1 MEKSPRQLLK
11 TVFGYDE
18 FRPLQEDIIE
28 RTLAGSDS
36 FVLMPTGGGKSMCF
50 QIPALCFDG
59 ITIVVSPLI
68 SLMKDQVQAL
78 QSNGIKADFF
88 NSSITPQEENS
99 VISRAEKGEIQL
111 LYLSPEKLISVSNTW
126 LQNLNIKLV
135 AIDEA
140 HCVSMW
146 GHDFRPEY
154 TQIKSFRNSLP
165 DVPFMALT
173 ATADKSART
182 DIETQLGLKD
192 SKLFISSFDR
202 KNLAIEVRGQIPK
215 KKKLREIGQFVQRKK
230 NESGIIYCLSRKNT
244 EEVAEYLK
252 TDGHSVAFYHAGMD
266 AEERERVQTE
276 FINDDTKI
284 IVATIAFGMGIDKS
298 NVRWVIH
305 YNLPK
310 NLEGYYQEIGRAGRD
325 GLPSETRLY
334 FTMRDF
340 VLYSQFADDGAN
352 SAMQKDKLN
361 RMLQFA
367 EAKSCRRKILL
378 SYFGEHLPEDCGNC
392 DVCRNPPKDFDG
404 TLLAQKALSG
414 IARMKEKEGITM
426 LINVLRGSN
435 NAEVHAAGY
444 FRLKTYGVGKD
455 IGFNDWRDYI
465 IQLANQGLIEIMYSE
480 RSALKISPVGW
491 KVLRGELP
499 VKLTFPTIAEEQNR
513 KKPKAAI
520 MAEDGEVDT
529 DLFAELKKL
538 RYSISREE
546 NMPAYIIFS
555 DKSLKAMASDLPV
568 TENAFLAIS
577 GVGMNKMEKYGEEFM
592 EVIKKFKSVT
602 KPKKVPT
609 TYETLVLYKAGLDPK
624 EIAEKRELQ
633 ITTIY
638 SHLAKL
644 YTEGK
649 EVNLEKL
656 VAKEVV
662 DKVRMAFHE
671 LNRETELKPIFEK
684 LGEAVSYGEIRMS
697 LAIVNRD
704 VHPLSDFERDG
715 RNQFSQDGAADER

>member
-1 MEKSPRQLLK
+1 MEKHPQTLLK
-11 TVFGYDE
+11 NVFGYDK
-18 FRPLQEDIIE
+18 FRPLQQEIID
-28 RTLAGSDS
+28 RTLVGKDS

-78 QSNGIKADFF
+78 ESNGIKADFF
-88 NSSITPQEENS
+88 NSSISPQAEND
-99 VISRAEKGEIQL
+99 VISRATKGEIQL

-126 LQNLNIKLV
+126 LKKLNIKLV

-154 TQIKSFRNSLP
+154 TQLKVFRNSLP
-165 DVPFMALT
+165 EVPFMALT

-182 DIETQLGLKD
+182 DIEEQLGLKD

-202 KNLAIEVRGQIPK
+202 KNLSIEVRGQVPK
-215 KKKLREIGQFVQRKK
+215 QKKLQEIEQFVERKK

-244 EEVAEYLK
+244 EEVANYLK
-252 TDGHSVAFYHAGMD
+252 EDGHSVAFYHAGMNP
-266 AEERERVQTE
+266 EEREQVQTK

-334 FTMRDF
+334 YNMKDF
-340 VLYSQFADDGAN
+340 VLYSQFADNGAN
-352 SAMQKDKLN
+352 STMQKEKLS

-378 SYFGEHLPEDCGNC
+378 SYFGEHLTNACGNC
-392 DVCRNPPKDFDG
+392 DVCDNPPKDFDG

-435 NAEVHAAGY
+435 NAEVYAGGY
-444 FRLKTYGVGKD
+444 FQLKTYGVGSD
-455 IGFNDWRDYI
+455 VSFFDWRDYI

-480 RSALKISPVGW
+480 GSALKISPIGW
-491 KVLRGELP
+491 KVLRGEQSI
-499 VKLTFPTIAEEQNR
+499 KLTLPIIAKE
-513 KKPKAAI
+513 KKRREPKF
-520 MAEDGEVDT
+520 MKMTDEGEVNME
-529 DLFAELKKL
+529 LFTELKKL

-546 NMPAYIIFS
+546 NVPAYIIFN
-555 DKSLKAMASDLPV
+555 DKSLKAMASDLPI
-568 TENAFLAIS
+568 TENQFLAIS
-577 GVGMNKMEKYGEEFM
+577 GVGMNKMKKYGEKFM
-592 EVIKKFKSVT
+592 KVIRKF
-602 KPKKVPT
+602 
-609 TYETLVLYKAGLDPK
+609 
-624 EIAEKRELQ
+624 
-633 ITTIY
+633 
-638 SHLAKL
+638 
-644 YTEGK
+644 
-649 EVNLEKL
+649 
-656 VAKEVV
+656 
-662 DKVRMAFHE
+662 
-671 LNRETELKPIFEK
+671 
-684 LGEAVSYGEIRMS
+684 
-697 LAIVNRD
+697 
-704 VHPLSDFERDG
+704 
-715 RNQFSQDGAADER
+715 

>member
-1 MEKSPRQLLK
+1 MEKHPQTLLK
-11 TVFGYDE
+11 NVFGYDK
-18 FRPLQEDIIE
+18 FRPLQQEIID
-28 RTLAGSDS
+28 RTLVGKDS

-78 QSNGIKADFF
+78 ESNGIKADFF
-88 NSSITPQEENS
+88 NSSISPQAEND
-99 VISRAEKGEIQL
+99 VISRATKGEIQL

-126 LQNLNIKLV
+126 LKKLNIKLV

-154 TQIKSFRNSLP
+154 TQLKVFRNSLP
-165 DVPFMALT
+165 EVPFMALT

-182 DIETQLGLKD
+182 DIEEQLGLKD

-202 KNLAIEVRGQIPK
+202 KNLSIEVRGQVPK
-215 KKKLREIGQFVQRKK
+215 QKKLQEIEQFVERKK

-244 EEVAEYLK
+244 EEVANYLK
-252 TDGHSVAFYHAGMD
+252 EDGHSVAFYHAGMNP
-266 AEERERVQTE
+266 EEREQVQTK

-334 FTMRDF
+334 YNMKDF

-352 SAMQKDKLN
+352 STMQKDKLS

-378 SYFGEHLPEDCGNC
+378 SYFGEHLTNACGNC
-392 DVCRNPPKDFDG
+392 DVCDNPPKDFDG

-435 NAEVHAAGY
+435 NAEVYAGGY
-444 FRLKTYGVGKD
+444 FQLKTYGVGSD
-455 IGFNDWRDYI
+455 VSFFDWRDYI

-480 RSALKISPVGW
+480 GSALKISPIGW
-491 KVLRGELP
+491 KVLRGEQSI
-499 VKLTFPTIAEEQNR
+499 KLTLPIIAKE
-513 KKPKAAI
+513 KKRREPKF
-520 MAEDGEVDT
+520 MKMTDEGEVNME
-529 DLFAELKKL
+529 LFTELKKL

-546 NMPAYIIFS
+546 NVPAYIIFN
-555 DKSLKAMASDLPV
+555 DKSLKAMASDLPI
-568 TENAFLAIS
+568 TENQFLAIS
-577 GVGMNKMEKYGEEFM
+577 GVGMNKMKKYGEKFM
-592 EVIKKFKSVT
+592 KVIRKF
-602 KPKKVPT
+602 
-609 TYETLVLYKAGLDPK
+609 
-624 EIAEKRELQ
+624 
-633 ITTIY
+633 
-638 SHLAKL
+638 
-644 YTEGK
+644 
-649 EVNLEKL
+649 
-656 VAKEVV
+656 
-662 DKVRMAFHE
+662 
-671 LNRETELKPIFEK
+671 
-684 LGEAVSYGEIRMS
+684 
-697 LAIVNRD
+697 
-704 VHPLSDFERDG
+704 
-715 RNQFSQDGAADER
+715 

>member
-1 MEKSPRQLLK
+1 MEKSPRALLK
-11 TVFGYDE
+11 NIFGYDE

-28 RTLAGSDS
+28 RTLAGHDS

-78 QSNGIKADFF
+78 QSNGIKAAFF

-99 VISRAEKGEIQL
+99 VISRAEKGEIQM

-154 TQIKSFRNSLP
+154 TQLRAFRNSLP

-215 KKKLREIGQFVQRKK
+215 KKKLQEIGQFVERKK

-244 EEVAEYLK
+244 EEVADYLK
-252 TDGHSVAFYHAGMD
+252 EDGHSVAFYHAGMNP
-266 AEERERVQTE
+266 EERERVQTE
-276 FINDDTKI
+276 FIHDDTKI

-334 FTMRDF
+334 YTMSDF

-352 SAMQKDKLN
+352 SAMQKEKLS

-378 SYFGEHLPEDCGNC
+378 SYFGEHLSKDCGNC
-392 DVCRNPPKDFDG
+392 DVCDNPHKDFDG

-435 NAEVHAAGY
+435 NAEVHAGGY
-444 FRLKTYGVGKD
+444 FQLKTYGVGKD
-455 IGFNDWRDYI
+455 ISFNDWRDYI
-465 IQLANQGLIEIMYSE
+465 IQLANQGFIEIMYSE
-480 RSALKISPVGW
+480 GSALKISPVGW
-491 KVLRGELP
+491 KVLRGELSI
-499 VKLTFPTIAEEQNR
+499 KLTFPTIAEDQNR
-513 KKPKAAI
+513 KKPKALK
-520 MAEDGEVDT
+520 MADEGEVNT

-546 NMPAYIIFS
+546 NMAAYIIFS

-592 EVIKKFKSVT
+592 EVIRKFKT
-602 KPKKVPT
+602 LAKPKK
-609 TYETLVLYKAGLDPK
+609 
-624 EIAEKRELQ
+624 
-633 ITTIY
+633 
-638 SHLAKL
+638 
-644 YTEGK
+644 
-649 EVNLEKL
+649 
-656 VAKEVV
+656 
-662 DKVRMAFHE
+662 
-671 LNRETELKPIFEK
+671 
-684 LGEAVSYGEIRMS
+684 
-697 LAIVNRD
+697 
-704 VHPLSDFERDG
+704 
-715 RNQFSQDGAADER
+715 

>member
-1 MEKSPRQLLK
+1 MEKNPQTLLNNI
-11 TVFGYDE
+11 FGYDK
-18 FRPLQEDIIE
+18 FRPLQQEIID
-28 RTLAGSDS
+28 RTLAGNDS

-88 NSSITPQEENS
+88 NSSISPQEEND
-99 VISRAEKGEIQL
+99 VIDRATKGEITL

-126 LQNLNIKLV
+126 LKNLNIKLV

-154 TQIKSFRNSLP
+154 TQLKVFRNSLP
-165 DVPFMALT
+165 EVPFMALT

-182 DIETQLGLKD
+182 DIEEQLGLKD

-202 KNLAIEVRGQIPK
+202 KNLSIEVRGQVPK
-215 KKKLREIGQFVQRKK
+215 KKKLQEIGRFVGRKK
-230 NESGIIYCLSRKNT
+230 DESGIIYCLSRKNT
-244 EEVAEYLK
+244 EEVADYLK
-252 TDGHSVAFYHAGMD
+252 EDGHSVAFYHAGMNP
-266 AEERERVQTE
+266 EERERVQTE
-276 FINDDTKI
+276 FIHDDTKI

-334 FTMRDF
+334 YNMRDF

-352 SAMQKDKLN
+352 STMQKDKLS

-378 SYFGEHLPEDCGNC
+378 SYFGEHLTTGCGNC
-392 DVCRNPPKDFDG
+392 DVCDNPPKDFDG

-414 IARMKEKEGITM
+414 IVRMKEKEGITM

-435 NAEVHAAGY
+435 NAEVNTAGY
-444 FRLKTYGVGKD
+444 FQLKTYGVGRD
-455 IGFNDWRDYI
+455 ISFFDWRDYI

-480 RSALKISPVGW
+480 GSALKVSPIGW
-491 KVLRGELP
+491 KVLKGTQSI
-499 VKLTFPTIAEEQNR
+499 KLTLPIPAKEKSR
-513 KKPKAAI
+513 RKPKV
-520 MAEDGEVDT
+520 MKMTDEKQVNT
-529 DLFAELKKL
+529 DLLTELKKL
-538 RYSISREE
+538 RYSISREKSV
-546 NMPAYIIFS
+546 PAYIIFN

-568 TENAFLAIS
+568 TKNQFLAIS
-577 GVGMNKMEKYGEEFM
+577 GVGMNKMEQYGEKFM
-592 EVIKKFKSVT
+592 EVIRKF
-602 KPKKVPT
+602 
-609 TYETLVLYKAGLDPK
+609 
-624 EIAEKRELQ
+624 
-633 ITTIY
+633 
-638 SHLAKL
+638 
-644 YTEGK
+644 
-649 EVNLEKL
+649 
-656 VAKEVV
+656 
-662 DKVRMAFHE
+662 
-671 LNRETELKPIFEK
+671 
-684 LGEAVSYGEIRMS
+684 
-697 LAIVNRD
+697 
-704 VHPLSDFERDG
+704 
-715 RNQFSQDGAADER
+715 